1 MNRDELTPEQQAELD
16 DKIFAAKKRAE
27 RAGYKVI
34 MPGEDGNTA
43 PAQEPTTQPATQTAP
58 TGKPTHTMSRQ
69 AYAQRVGGPAN
80 RLSMADRLSQLAQA
94 AKTAEEAGY
103 RVRKA
108 TPEERAAMKAQ
119 QTAPVAPAQ
128 DPAPA
133 PAPAATP
140 APEATPA
147 ATPAEPPKPAEPE
160 KKPNPYFAAAAR
172 FCKQE
177 D

>member
-34 MPGEDGNTA
+34 MPGEGGATT
-43 PAQEPTTQPATQTAP
+43 PAQEPTAQ

-108 TPEERAAMKAQ
+108 TPEERAALKAQ
-119 QTAPVAPAQ
+119 QTAPAAPAQ
-128 DPAPA
+128 E

-140 APEATPA
+140 APETTPA
-147 ATPAEPPKPAEPE
+147 APPAEPPKPAEPE

>member
-34 MPGEDGNTA
+34 MPGEGGTAA
-43 PAQEPTTQPATQTAP
+43 PAATPATQTAP

-108 TPEERAAMKAQ
+108 TPEERAALKAQ
-119 QTAPVAPAQ
+119 QTAPAAPAAT
-128 DPAPA
+128 PAQE

-140 APEATPA
+140 APETTPA
-147 ATPAEPPKPAEPE
+147 APPAEPE

>member
-1 MNRDELTPEQQAELD
+1 MNTNELTPEQQAELD

-34 MPGEDGNTA
+34 MPGEAGNTTQT
-43 PAQEPTTQPATQTAP
+43 QEPATQTAS

-108 TPEERAAMKAQ
+108 TPEERAALKAQ
-119 QTAPVAPAQ
+119 QTAPAAPAAT
-128 DPAPA
+128 PAQA

-140 APEATPA
+140 APETTPA
-147 ATPAEPPKPAEPE
+147 APPAEPPKPAEPE

>member
-1 MNRDELTPEQQAELD
+1 MNTDELSAEQHAELD

-34 MPGEDGNTA
+34 MPSEAGNTA
-43 PAQEPTTQPATQTAP
+43 PAQEPVTP

-80 RLSMADRLSQLAQA
+80 RLSMANRLSQLAQA

-108 TPEERAAMKAQ
+108 SPEERVAMQAQ
-119 QTAPVAPAQ
+119 QTAPAAPAQ
-128 DPAPA
+128 EPV
-133 PAPAATP
+133 PAATP
-140 APEATPA
+140 APET
-147 ATPAEPPKPAEPE
+147 TPAEPPKPTEPE
-160 KKPNPYFAAAAR
+160 KKPNPYYAAAAR

>member
-34 MPGEDGNTA
+34 MPGEGGTTT
-43 PAQEPTTQPATQTAP
+43 PAQEPTAP

-108 TPEERAAMKAQ
+108 TPEERAALKAQ
-119 QTAPVAPAQ
+119 QTAPA
-128 DPAPA
+128 
-133 PAPAATP
+133 APAATP
-140 APEATPA
+140 APQTTPA
-147 ATPAEPPKPAEPE
+147 APPAEPE

>member
-34 MPGEDGNTA
+34 MPGEGGNTA
-43 PAQEPTTQPATQTAP
+43 PAQAPATQTAP

-108 TPEERAAMKAQ
+108 TPEERAALKAQ
-119 QTAPVAPAQ
+119 QTAPAAPAQ
-128 DPAPA
+128 E

-140 APEATPA
+140 APETTPA
-147 ATPAEPPKPAEPE
+147 APPAEPPKPAEPE

>member
-34 MPGEDGNTA
+34 MPGEAGNTA
-43 PAQEPTTQPATQTAP
+43 PAQEPATQTAP
-58 TGKPTHTMSRQ
+58 AGKPTHTMSRQ

-108 TPEERAAMKAQ
+108 TPEERAALKAQ
-119 QTAPVAPAQ
+119 QTAPAA
-128 DPAPA
+128 A

-140 APEATPA
+140 APETTPA
-147 ATPAEPPKPAEPE
+147 APPAEPE

>member
-34 MPGEDGNTA
+34 MPGEGGTA
-43 PAQEPTTQPATQTAP
+43 TPAQEPTAP

-69 AYAQRVGGPAN
+69 AYAQRAGGPAN

-108 TPEERAAMKAQ
+108 TPEERAAVKAQ
-119 QTAPVAPAQ
+119 QTAPAATPAATPAQ
-128 DPAPA
+128 E

-140 APEATPA
+140 APQTTPA
-147 ATPAEPPKPAEPE
+147 APPAEPE

>member
-34 MPGEDGNTA
+34 MPGEGGNTT
-43 PAQEPTTQPATQTAP
+43 PAQEPATQTAQ

-108 TPEERAAMKAQ
+108 TPEERAALKAQ
-119 QTAPVAPAQ
+119 QTAPAANPAPAT
-128 DPAPA
+128 AANPA

-140 APEATPA
+140 APETTPA
-147 ATPAEPPKPAEPE
+147 APPAEPPKPAEPE

>member
-1 MNRDELTPEQQAELD
+1 MNTNELTPEQQAELD

-34 MPGEDGNTA
+34 MPGEAGNTA
-43 PAQEPTTQPATQTAP
+43 PRR
-58 TGKPTHTMSRQ
+58 TMSRQ
-69 AYAQRVGGPAN
+69 AFAQRAGGPAN
-80 RLSMADRLSQLAQA
+80 RLSMAGQLSQLAQA
-94 AKTAEEAGY
+94 AKTAEDAGYKVRKATPEERVALNAQRPTPTADQLSKLAQAAKTAENAGY

-108 TPEERAAMKAQ
+108 TPTTQ
-119 QTAPVAPAQ
+119 QTS
-128 DPAPA
+128 
-133 PAPAATP
+133 
-140 APEATPA
+140 
-147 ATPAEPPKPAEPE
+147 PAEPE

>member
-1 MNRDELTPEQQAELD
+1 MNNNELTPEQQAELD

-34 MPGEDGNTA
+34 MPGEAGN
-43 PAQEPTTQPATQTAP
+43 TTQPAAPTAPAAP

-69 AYAQRVGGPAN
+69 AYSQRVGGPAN

-108 TPEERAAMKAQ
+108 TPEERAALKAQ
-119 QTAPVAPAQ
+119 QTAPAAPAQ
-128 DPAPA
+128 E

-140 APEATPA
+140 ATP
-147 ATPAEPPKPAEPE
+147 PAEPPKPAEPE

>member
-34 MPGEDGNTA
+34 MPGEAGNTA
-43 PAQEPTTQPATQTAP
+43 TAQAPETQPATQTAP
-58 TGKPTHTMSRQ
+58 AGKPTHTMSRQ

-119 QTAPVAPAQ
+119 QTAPAAPAQ

-133 PAPAATP
+133 PAPA
-140 APEATPA
+140 ATPA

>member
-34 MPGEDGNTA
+34 MPGEAGNTA
-43 PAQEPTTQPATQTAP
+43 PAQEPATQTAP

-108 TPEERAAMKAQ
+108 TPEERAALKAQ
-119 QTAPVAPAQ
+119 QTAPAANPAPA
-128 DPAPA
+128 PAADPA

-140 APEATPA
+140 APAAPA
-147 ATPAEPPKPAEPE
+147 ATPAEPE

>member
-34 MPGEDGNTA
+34 MPGEGGNTA
-43 PAQEPTTQPATQTAP
+43 PAQEPSTQTAP

-69 AYAQRVGGPAN
+69 AYAQRAGGPAN

-108 TPEERAAMKAQ
+108 TPEERAALKAQ
-119 QTAPVAPAQ
+119 QTAPAAPAAT
-128 DPAPA
+128 PAQEPA

-140 APEATPA
+140 APETTPA
-147 ATPAEPPKPAEPE
+147 APPAEPE

>member
-1 MNRDELTPEQQAELD
+1 MNTNELTPEQQAELD

-34 MPGEDGNTA
+34 MPGEAGNTA
-43 PAQEPTTQPATQTAP
+43 PR
-58 TGKPTHTMSRQ
+58 HTMSRQ

-80 RLSMADRLSQLAQA
+80 RLSMAGQLSQLAQA
-94 AKTAEEAGY
+94 AKTAEDAGY
-103 RVRKA
+103 KVRKA
-108 TPEERAAMKAQ
+108 TPEERVALKAQ
-119 QTAPVAPAQ
+119 RPTPMADQLSQLAQAAKTAEDAGYKVRKA
-128 DPAPA
+128 
-133 PAPAATP
+133 APAAPQTS
-140 APEATPA
+140 
-147 ATPAEPPKPAEPE
+147 PAEPE

>member
-1 MNRDELTPEQQAELD
+1 MNTNELTPEQQAELD

-34 MPGEDGNTA
+34 MPGEAGNTA
-43 PAQEPTTQPATQTAP
+43 PAARQR
-58 TGKPTHTMSRQ
+58 HTMSRQ

-80 RLSMADRLSQLAQA
+80 RLSMAGQLSQLAQA
-94 AKTAEEAGY
+94 AKTAEDAGY
-103 RVRKA
+103 KVRKA
-108 TPEERAAMKAQ
+108 
-119 QTAPVAPAQ
+119 V
-128 DPAPA
+128 
-133 PAPAATP
+133 PAAPQTS
-140 APEATPA
+140 
-147 ATPAEPPKPAEPE
+147 PAEPE

>member
-34 MPGEDGNTA
+34 MPGEGGAAA
-43 PAQEPTTQPATQTAP
+43 PAQEPATQTAP

-108 TPEERAAMKAQ
+108 TPEERAALKAQ
-119 QTAPVAPAQ
+119 QTAPAANPAPA
-128 DPAPA
+128 PAANQA

-140 APEATPA
+140 AQETTPA
-147 ATPAEPPKPAEPE
+147 APPAEPPKPAEPE

>member
-1 MNRDELTPEQQAELD
+1 MNNNELTPEQQAELD

-34 MPGEDGNTA
+34 MPGEAGNTA
-43 PAQEPTTQPATQTAP
+43 PAATQTAPAAP

-69 AYAQRVGGPAN
+69 AYAQRAGGPAN

-108 TPEERAAMKAQ
+108 TPEERAALKAQ
-119 QTAPVAPAQ
+119 QTAPAAAPAQ
-128 DPAPA
+128 E

-140 APEATPA
+140 AAP
-147 ATPAEPPKPAEPE
+147 PAEPPKPAEPE

>member
-27 RAGYKVI
+27 RAGYRVI
-34 MPGEDGNTA
+34 MPGEAGN
-43 PAQEPTTQPATQTAP
+43 QTQTAP
-58 TGKPTHTMSRQ
+58 TSTEPGTQAGRPTHTLSRQ
-69 AYAQRVGGPAN
+69 AYAQRLGGPAN

-94 AKTAEEAGY
+94 AKTAEDAGY

-108 TPEERAAMKAQ
+108 TPEERAAMKTQ
-119 QTAPVAPAQ
+119 QTAPAAPAQ

-133 PAPAATP
+133 ATQATP
-140 APEATPA
+140 
-147 ATPAEPPKPAEPE
+147 PAEPE

>member
-34 MPGEDGNTA
+34 MPGEGGNTA
-43 PAQEPTTQPATQTAP
+43 PAQEPATQTAP

-108 TPEERAAMKAQ
+108 TPEERAALKAQ
-119 QTAPVAPAQ
+119 QTAPAAPTATPAQ
-128 DPAPA
+128 E

-140 APEATPA
+140 APETTPA
-147 ATPAEPPKPAEPE
+147 APPAEPPKPAEPE

>member
-1 MNRDELTPEQQAELD
+1 MNTNELTPEQQAELD

-34 MPGEDGNTA
+34 MPGEAGNTA
-43 PAQEPTTQPATQTAP
+43 PR
-58 TGKPTHTMSRQ
+58 HTMSRQ
-69 AYAQRVGGPAN
+69 AFAQRAGGPAN
-80 RLSMADRLSQLAQA
+80 RLSTAGQLSQLAQA
-94 AKTAEEAGY
+94 AKTAEDAGYKVRKATPEERVALKAQQPTPMADQLSILAQAAKTAENAGY

-108 TPEERAAMKAQ
+108 TPTTQ
-119 QTAPVAPAQ
+119 HTS
-128 DPAPA
+128 
-133 PAPAATP
+133 
-140 APEATPA
+140 
-147 ATPAEPPKPAEPE
+147 PAEPE